1 MQGKRSTAHLYFDIT
16 RDVPKYPARRQQT
29 VIIEIS
35 CTFLTQWKSKFK
47 NIKAVAWL
55 FQYLKVQ
62 NFFFP
67 SYSLSISLLIE

>member
-1 MQGKRSTAHLYFDIT
+1 MQGKRSTAHLYFDIA
-16 RDVPKYPARRQQT
+16 RDIPKHPARRQQT

-35 CTFLTQWKSKFK
+35 RTSLAQWKSKFK

-62 NFFFP
+62 NLFIFHYSP
-67 SYSLSISLLIE
+67 STYLLIE